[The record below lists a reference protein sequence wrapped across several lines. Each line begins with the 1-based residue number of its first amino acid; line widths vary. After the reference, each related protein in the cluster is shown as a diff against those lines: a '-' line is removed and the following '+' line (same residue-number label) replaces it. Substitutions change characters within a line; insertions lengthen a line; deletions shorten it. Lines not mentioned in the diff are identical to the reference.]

1 MVVPTLRVIGSV
13 YPPVDSCVP
22 SKRGLR
28 NELEEMDKQQVK
40 EIVPTLVGLPVYV
53 EHDVTHQ
60 IGSVVESKI
69 IFGSGIEVVLHI
81 KDAAAIKALEEN
93 QYLGLSMSHRF
104 SKQGIG
110 PVVQEAIEISVVRKG
125 RREGSWIREIEFVAG
140 VHNCSASQEAR
151 HHIYRT
157 AGALCSIGGYT
168 MQPTKLS
175 DGPVPDEIAEVEPPV
190 AEVEPP
196 VAEVEPPVA
205 EVEPPVAEVEPPVAD
220 AVTPVADVAPPVVDV
235 APPVVDVAPPVVD
248 VAPPVVDVA
257 PPVVD
262 VVPPV
267 VDVVPPVVDVVPPV
281 VDVVPP
287 VVNEV
292 PADGTALLSAAAT
305 EIEELRNRLAAKTHE
320 CIMNAKEY
328 QESKSVVAPRQA
340 QHLAAMQRLVA
351 ALNIPDA
358 QSCPGP
364 TASPAVVADPVQ
376 GVVACS
382 AIAPPSTD
390 VVVSAAKRLQEQSAV
405 IRRQRET
412 INHTSG
418 FHREP
423 VNDVMSMEGMCN
435 ASARKRAP
443 DDSPPKT
450 FGDCY
455 QAKREAGE
463 FVSNRELARMYETYQ
478 QTEVCG
484 KFEASSKK
492 RCLGLLRPETDKI
505 DDGRDD
511 VSTADLYP
519 DVMELIMGMTTGKF
533 PGPAEVS
540 RLVESTPMC

>member
-205 EVEPPVAEVEPPVAD
+205 D
-220 AVTPVADVAPPVVDV
+220 AVTPVADVA
-235 APPVVDVAPPVVD
+235 
-248 VAPPVVDVA
+248 
-257 PPVVD
+257 
-262 VVPPV
+262 
-267 VDVVPPVVDVVPPV
+267 PPVVDVVPPV

-364 TASPAVVADPVQ
+364 TASPAVVADPMQ

>member
-60 IGSVVESKI
+60 IGYVVESKI

-81 KDAAAIKALEEN
+81 TDAAAIKALEEN

-248 VAPPVVDVA
+248 VAPPVVDVV

>member
-60 IGSVVESKI
+60 IGYVVESKI

-81 KDAAAIKALEEN
+81 TDAAAIKALEEN

-205 EVEPPVAEVEPPVAD
+205 D
-220 AVTPVADVAPPVVDV
+220 AVTPVADVAPPVADV
-235 APPVVDVAPPVVD
+235 APPVVDVA
-248 VAPPVVDVA
+248 
-257 PPVVD
+257 
-262 VVPPV
+262 PPV

-364 TASPAVVADPVQ
+364 TASPAVVADPMQ

-511 VSTADLYP
+511 VSTANLYP

>member
-1 MVVPTLRVIGSV
+1 M
-13 YPPVDSCVP
+13 
-22 SKRGLR
+22 
-28 NELEEMDKQQVK
+28 
-40 EIVPTLVGLPVYV
+40 
-53 EHDVTHQ
+53 
-60 IGSVVESKI
+60 
-69 IFGSGIEVVLHI
+69 
-81 KDAAAIKALEEN
+81 
-93 QYLGLSMSHRF
+93 
-104 SKQGIG
+104 
-110 PVVQEAIEISVVRKG
+110 
-125 RREGSWIREIEFVAG
+125 
-140 VHNCSASQEAR
+140 
-151 HHIYRT
+151 
-157 AGALCSIGGYT
+157 
-168 MQPTKLS
+168 
-175 DGPVPDEIAEVEPPV
+175 
-190 AEVEPP
+190 
-196 VAEVEPPVA
+196 
-205 EVEPPVAEVEPPVAD
+205 AEVEPPVAD
-220 AVTPVADVAPPVVDV
+220 AVTPVADVAPPVADVAPPVADV
-235 APPVVDVAPPVVD
+235 APPVVDVA
-248 VAPPVVDVA
+248 
-257 PPVVD
+257 
-262 VVPPV
+262 
-267 VDVVPPVVDVVPPV
+267 PPVVDVVPPV

-364 TASPAVVADPVQ
+364 TASPAVVADPMQ